1 MINWMKKKLKRMDI
15 WDVALIKWSTAA
27 FVLFVIT
34 IWPAAMNWVHSVNPW
49 IFFIMFVI
57 FFIRPIYRIYL
68 KQMISYS
75 VFQYNYF
82 YKSWACRFFM
92 DFEQMNFDPIKPWCF
107 WGFAVLWIV
116 WCLVYYNYSYPLQ
129 IYFSLLILGLIFA
142 IGVVCWK
149 KRIINFRTFRMG
161 L

>member
-68 KQMISYS
+68 K
-75 VFQYNYF
+75 
-82 YKSWACRFFM
+82 
-92 DFEQMNFDPIKPWCF
+92 
-107 WGFAVLWIV
+107 
-116 WCLVYYNYSYPLQ
+116 
-129 IYFSLLILGLIFA
+129 
-142 IGVVCWK
+142 
-149 KRIINFRTFRMG
+149 
-161 L
+161 